1 MTWSEFEKYFQS
13 FQPEVETQF
22 GNDSEYFHDLLSELK
37 SNNTENYSEEF
48 LYSLAMNECSKR
60 YSETLIYNVAR
71 QILKDDEQNQ

>member
-1 MTWSEFEKYFQS
+1 M
-13 FQPEVETQF
+13 
-22 GNDSEYFHDLLSELK
+22 LSELK

-71 QILKDDEQNQ
+71 HILKDDEQNQ